1 MNIKS
6 MRGFTLWELLVGLL
20 VAGIVLGMGVPNL
33 LEFRRNNAMA
43 SAANDLI
50 GAIMLARAEAV
61 KRQVFVTLCAQD
73 AAFAVPTCTPTGAG
87 SNGGYLVWVDESGP
101 VDANGA
107 PILTDATDGDAVV
120 DAGEQVLLQRDDP
133 QDITIFAASTAG
145 AQSGYV
151 SFGPNGFRRN
161 VPALGATPSIDI
173 VLFCDVRGNVA
184 ASGSLSAARV
194 IRVDPTGRGQVL
206 REVAD
211 INNAIAGP
219 GLACP

>member
-50 GAIMLARAEAV
+50 GAIMLARTEAV

-73 AAFAVPTCTPTGAG
+73 AAFAVPTCTPTGVG
-87 SNGGYLVWVDESGP
+87 SNGGYMVWVDESGP

-107 PILTDATDGDAVV
+107 PILTDPTDGDAVV

-133 QDITIFAASTAG
+133 ENITVLAASNAG
-145 AQSGYV
+145 AQSGYI

-161 VPALGATPSIDI
+161 VPALGATTSADV
-173 VLFCDVRGNVA
+173 VLFCDPRGNVA
-184 ASGSLSAARV
+184 AAGSLSAARV
-194 IRVDPTGRGQVL
+194 VRIDPTGRGQVL
-206 REVAD
+206 REIAD